1 MTSTCWCAATPSTA
15 PSTEPRPTTASGW
28 PIWRASTGPAVTTT
42 AVKDL
47 DDFRQRARSFIQ
59 GHLAPMSPR
68 RMALTLRNERTDEE
82 ELAGVARD
90 RQIQRMLFAAGLAGV
105 CFPKEYGG
113 QGLTSAHQRVL
124 NEELAGYEYPA
135 RFQAPTM
142 SPCAAVLLDFGTEE
156 QKLRHIPA
164 ILRGDEFWMQ
174 FLSEPSGGRRSRGP
188 DHRRPRRRQLDPQR
202 LENLDHRRLVVGLGP
217 LPGPDQL
224 GRPQA
229 RGLTVFMLPIHQPG
243 IEIHRIEMV
252 NGSKEFCQEYMT
264 DVVVPDSDRLGDV
277 DEGWT
282 VGIRWMFHERM
293 LMNSPFVTIPLGTPM
308 SGLPSAVRS
317 IAAAAGRLDDPRARD
332 LVGEARMLDLV
343 GASLGRR
350 LRDGIASGEMSD
362 QAGAIGRLFT
372 ATATARRTSIAFEI
386 AAEAGGTWAADDG
399 DVADCGT
406 DFLMRQ
412 VSCIG
417 GGTTEMA
424 RNVISERVLGMPH
437 EQAFDRGV
445 PFREVPRG
453 RARQT

>member
-1 MTSTCWCAATPSTA
+1 
-15 PSTEPRPTTASGW
+15 
-28 PIWRASTGPAVTTT
+28 
-42 AVKDL
+42 
-47 DDFRQRARSFIQ
+47 
-59 GHLAPMSPR
+59 
-68 RMALTLRNERTDEE
+68 
-82 ELAGVARD
+82 
-90 RQIQRMLFAAGLAGV
+90 
-105 CFPKEYGG
+105 
-113 QGLTSAHQRVL
+113 
-124 NEELAGYEYPA
+124 
-135 RFQAPTM
+135 
-142 SPCAAVLLDFGTEE
+142 
-156 QKLRHIPA
+156 
-164 ILRGDEFWMQ
+164 
-174 FLSEPSGGRRSRGP
+174 
-188 DHRRPRRRQLDPQR
+188 
-202 LENLDHRRLVVGLGP
+202 
-217 LPGPDQL
+217 
-224 GRPQA
+224 
-229 RGLTVFMLPIHQPG
+229 
-243 IEIHRIEMV
+243 MV

-424 RNVISERVLGMPH
+424 RNVISERVLGMP
-437 EQAFDRGV
+437 ANRRSTVACPSGRCRGG
-445 PFREVPRG
+445 G
-453 RARQT
+453 RARPRPTGSMSAQRRGGGGSRRASMSWRPISRVSEREEPKSSSSTSTRRT